1 MADKLPFDIRLA
13 NAIEKYKIMFEEH
26 PRVCGYGDEELYILL
41 LKSIKDKIELPGVEE
56 KIKDV
61 MDMEDNELVDI

>member
-1 MADKLPFDIRLA
+1 MADKLPFEIRLA
-13 NAIEKYKIMFEEH
+13 NAIQEYKRMFRVH
-26 PRVCGYGDEELYILL
+26 PPIFGYGDEELYVLL
-41 LKSIKDKIELPGVEE
+41 LKSIEDKTELPGVEE